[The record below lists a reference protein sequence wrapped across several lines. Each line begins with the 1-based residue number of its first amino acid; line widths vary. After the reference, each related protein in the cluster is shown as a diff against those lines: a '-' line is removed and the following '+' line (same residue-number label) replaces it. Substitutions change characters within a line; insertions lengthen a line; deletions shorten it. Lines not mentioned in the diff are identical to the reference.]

1 MKGIVTVV
9 GKDRV
14 GIIAEISTA
23 LSKVN
28 VNIRDITQTTMDD
41 YFTMIMLVDLRE
53 MSVEFDELEEL
64 LKIVGDKIHMKIR
77 IQHEDIFNSMHK
89 L

>member
-14 GIIAEISTA
+14 GIIAEISNT

-64 LKIVGDKIHMKIR
+64 LKTVGDKIQMKIR